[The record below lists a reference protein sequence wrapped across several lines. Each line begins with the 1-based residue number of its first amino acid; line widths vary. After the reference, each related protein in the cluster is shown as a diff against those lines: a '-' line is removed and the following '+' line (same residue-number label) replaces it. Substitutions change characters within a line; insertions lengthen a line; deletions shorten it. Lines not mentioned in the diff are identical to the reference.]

1 MTGIDRNRVKKS
13 FSSQA
18 EQYDSQAIVQR
29 RVAERFLELFIHAEA
44 PPASIL
50 DVGSGTGRLVESLHK
65 LAPSAFAVG
74 IDLAHGMT
82 RSAARRFDAA
92 VNVAFVCG
100 DGEHLPFLDGSFDMI
115 VSTSTYQ
122 WLKPADKAF
131 AEAWRVLKP
140 GGKFCFA
147 LFGEETLTE
156 LRGAYRS
163 ALLCQGAPVAD
174 RSHDFATRD
183 ETLAALVAAG
193 FNDCSVTREFEV
205 EMHANVPALL
215 RSLKAIGA
223 GNASAMPARG
233 LAGRSVTAAMIDIY
247 ERNYGGDAGIPATY
261 EVLYGSGTRLQ

>member
-18 EQYDSQAIVQR
+18 DKYDSLAIVQR
-29 RVAERFLELFIHAEA
+29 RVAERFLELFIREEN

-50 DVGSGTGRLVESLHK
+50 DVGSGTGRLVESLHN

-82 RSAARRFDAA
+82 RSAAGRFGAG

-100 DGEHLPFLDGSFDMI
+100 DGEYLPFMDGSFDMI

-122 WLKPADKAF
+122 WLKPADRAF
-131 AEAWRVLKP
+131 TEARRVLKP

-147 LFGEETLTE
+147 LFGEETLAE

-163 ALLCQGAPVAD
+163 ALLRQSAAAAD
-174 RSHDFATRD
+174 RSHNFATRD
-183 ETLAALVAAG
+183 ETLAALAAAG

-223 GNASAMPARG
+223 GNASSMPSRG

-247 ERNYGGDAGIPATY
+247 ERNYGGAAGIPATY
-261 EVLYGSGTRLQ
+261 EVLYGSGIRP